1 LEHAAGFERDDNAER
16 RLDKLEAILAPST
29 KDMKHATALLADLLS
44 IAGDR
49 YPALHLNPQRRKEK
63 TLEALLAQLAGLAAE
78 RPVLMVFEDVHWI
91 DPISLEL
98 LELTVKRVPS
108 LPVLLVITFRS
119 EFPPPWT
126 GDAHVTT
133 LALNRLGR
141 RNGAEL
147 VNRLTGNKELPSAIV
162 DQITA
167 HADGVPLFVEELTK
181 TVLESGLLRD
191 RGDRYV
197 LTGPVAPLAIPT
209 TLHASLMARLD
220 RLAPILEVAQIV
232 VSRPGP
238 PTEKHLANGRG
249 APCPFRVGLL
259 PRHAAERDLHVQ
271 ACPDPGCGVRDVAAE
286 PTSGAACAD
295 CESAGRSVS
304 GDGGVASRDPH
315 PPLVASGPGRESGAL
330 CIKDLA
336 AHRRLSATEGA
347 PWRLQ
352 NWGHFVQAGQPI
364 SL

>member
-181 TVLESGLLRD
+181 TVLESGLLR
-191 RGDRYV
+191 
-197 LTGPVAPLAIPT
+197 TGVT
-209 TLHASLMARLD
+209 D
-220 RLAPILEVAQIV
+220 
-232 VSRPGP
+232 
-238 PTEKHLANGRG
+238 
-249 APCPFRVGLL
+249 
-259 PRHAAERDLHVQ
+259 
-271 ACPDPGCGVRDVAAE
+271 
-286 PTSGAACAD
+286 TS
-295 CESAGRSVS
+295 
-304 GDGGVASRDPH
+304 
-315 PPLVASGPGRESGAL
+315 
-330 CIKDLA
+330 
-336 AHRRLSATEGA
+336 
-347 PWRLQ
+347 
-352 NWGHFVQAGQPI
+352 
-364 SL
+364 